1 MTVSFIPAS
10 VGNLAK
16 FAINET
22 DSELKHVFLMTSLWG
37 WDVAAGTDVV
47 CQNNADLV
55 VIPEG

>member
-1 MTVSFIPAS
+1 MCLS
-10 VGNLAK
+10 
-16 FAINET
+16 

-55 VIPEG
+55 VIPEGLCQKDTCK